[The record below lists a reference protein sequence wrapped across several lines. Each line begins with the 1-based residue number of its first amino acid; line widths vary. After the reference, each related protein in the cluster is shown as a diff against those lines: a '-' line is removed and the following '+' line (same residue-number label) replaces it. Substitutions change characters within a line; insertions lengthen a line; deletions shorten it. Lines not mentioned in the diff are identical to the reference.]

1 MIFKYETSRCR
12 SITSDSIIDSAKSVK
27 FEQTSQCTS
36 NKSTQNSLLN
46 ECLLSCFFTQQ
57 MLKSPQYVLLL
68 TVIVA
73 NYWRKQVLSFF
84 FLEENLAA
92 AITGK
97 QNIYISG
104 LYSSKKDVVLNEVR
118 KSVLR
123 YIRQT
128 TGVG

>member
-1 MIFKYETSRCR
+1 M
-12 SITSDSIIDSAKSVK
+12 
-27 FEQTSQCTS
+27 
-36 NKSTQNSLLN
+36 LL
-46 ECLLSCFFTQQ
+46 
-57 MLKSPQYVLLL
+57 
-68 TVIVA
+68 
-73 NYWRKQVLSFF
+73 FF

-97 QNIYISG
+97 QNPYISG

-118 KSVLR
+118 KSVSR